1 MVFSSLIFLCGFFP
15 VFFLMYFLL
24 KSRTAKNIL
33 LFVFSVIFYAWGEVS
48 YIWLLLFSIF
58 INWLNAIFIDRAQ
71 TNNRPV
77 SAKIIFISG
86 IVFNLLVIG
95 VYKYA
100 DFFTDIINQLFNLSL
115 THPNLPLPVG
125 ISFFTFQI
133 MSYVIDVYRGDV
145 KVQKNIFIVAVY
157 LAAFPQLIAGPVVRY
172 STVENELLT
181 RTESLAEVKAGLSR
195 FIIGLSKKVLI
206 ANTVA
211 LVADG
216 ILGGSE
222 NPAQYGFFG
231 VWIAVIAYTLQIY
244 YDFSGYSDMVIGMG
258 KMMGFHYL
266 ENFEHPYA
274 AVNLTDFWRR
284 WHISLSSFFRDYVY
298 IPMGGNRV
306 SKPRWILN
314 MLTVWTLT
322 GLWHGAGMNFVL
334 WGLYYGV
341 LLILEKL
348 LWGSFIKNIPVIR
361 KVYTLFAVMIGWVI
375 FRIEDIRNIPAV
387 FSAMFGYYGF
397 WGENL
402 SSVLIR
408 SEAGIFFIIAV
419 FAGIFLAGEAP
430 KRISAWFKT
439 KSADHSFF
447 SIIADTGSVCLL
459 ILCIIGLETGSYN
472 PFIYFRF

>member
-1 MVFSSLIFLCGFFP
+1 MVFSSLIFICGFFP

-24 KSRTAKNIL
+24 RSRRAKNIL

-48 YIWLLLFSIF
+48 YMWLLLFSIF
-58 INWLNAIFIDRAQ
+58 INWLNAVFIDRAKS
-71 TNNRPV
+71 NNRPV
-77 SAKIIFISG
+77 SAKIILISG

-95 VYKYA
+95 IYKYA
-100 DFFTDIINQLFNLSL
+100 DFFTDMLNQLFSLSL
-115 THPNLPLPVG
+115 AHPNLPLPVG

-172 STVENELLT
+172 STVEDELLT
-181 RTESLAEVKAGLSR
+181 RTESLSEVKAGLSR

-211 LVADG
+211 AVADV
-216 ILGGSE
+216 IFGSSD
-222 NPAQYGFFG
+222 NPSQYGFFG
-231 VWIAVIAYTLQIY
+231 VWIAVISYTLQIY
-244 YDFSGYSDMVIGMG
+244 YDFSGYSDMAIGMG

-266 ENFEHPYA
+266 ENFDHPYS

-306 SKPRWILN
+306 SKQRWILN

-322 GLWHGAGMNFVL
+322 GLWHGAGINFVL
-334 WGLYYGV
+334 WGFYYGV
-341 LLILEKL
+341 LLILEKFF
-348 LWGSFIKNIPVIR
+348 WGGFIKNVPVLR

-375 FRIEDIRNIPAV
+375 FRIEDIRDISSIFA
-387 FSAMFGYYGF
+387 AMFGHYGF

-402 SSVLIR
+402 SAALIR
-408 SEAGIFFIIAV
+408 SEAGVFFV
-419 FAGIFLAGEAP
+419 VSVVAGIFFAGEAP
-430 KRISAWFKT
+430 KRIADWFRA
-439 KSADHSFF
+439 KSTDLPFF

-459 ILCIIGLETGSYN
+459 ILCILELETGSYN